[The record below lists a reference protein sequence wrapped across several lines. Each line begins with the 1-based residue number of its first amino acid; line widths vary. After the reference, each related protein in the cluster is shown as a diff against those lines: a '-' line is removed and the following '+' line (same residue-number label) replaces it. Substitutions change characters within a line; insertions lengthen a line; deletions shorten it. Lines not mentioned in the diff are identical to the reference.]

1 MQRAFHHGLPV
12 TTIRLALAGCLT
24 ASLIWLSA
32 ILAAPSGMAAEATP
46 LARAS
51 AALVYLTGHTV
62 CHQRP
67 ERSFWRAG
75 HPLPVC
81 ARCTGIYAAAPIVC
95 LIALCLP
102 AGPLAAASRR
112 LATPRAIAIAALP
125 TLVTV
130 LVEWTTGWTDA
141 GVRAAAGV
149 ALGLGGA
156 GLVCGAIG
164 LRADATAPVS
174 PPALPRASAR
184 L

>member
-1 MQRAFHHGLPV
+1 V
-12 TTIRLALAGCLT
+12 TAIRLALAACLT
-24 ASLIWLSA
+24 ASLIWLAA
-32 ILAAPSGMAAEATP
+32 IVAAPAGLRDDATP

-51 AALVYLTGHTV
+51 AELVYLTGHTV

-67 ERSFWRAG
+67 ERSFTRAG

-102 AGPLAAASRR
+102 AGLLAAASRR

-125 TLVTV
+125 TIVTV

-149 ALGLGGA
+149 ALGIGGA

-164 LRADATAPVS
+164 LRADAGPPEA